1 MKTKSKRIQVRVRL
15 LIKCLKRRL
24 AKKPGTNA
32 NKAANKEQR
41 VHAVILLVILAVSAG
56 FYRWSSNRPESILL
70 QEDAQFAGGFD
81 TSFNQH
87 SDEALIEQQQHA
99 INALQSTFEAH
110 AKKMELAL
118 KERKPETE
126 THNRLQAL
134 QDKLTQLEQANQA
147 INDQLQVALMMNTKK
162 QAEPVNQSTL
172 EEQTAARLQQQQA
185 IREVYR
191 NAGLETVQLTS
202 HHQPTEEHT
211 ANNYVWAGS
220 FFEGVMLTGLQGD
233 AGINGSKNM
242 GTALIRI
249 TSDGIMPNEQRS
261 HLAGCFVLV
270 SSYGDLSASS
280 IVLHIETVSC
290 AGPVFNFE
298 QKAYGAVFDMDAMQD
313 LRGTSILKTKPLLG
327 YSAAAGLLAGFGD
340 GLKNLN
346 TTQSLNPGAGTIT
359 TFGSASS
366 LAQSAG
372 GGALSNPA
380 NRISDY
386 IMKIADI
393 YHPLV
398 VARAGRHVSVLF
410 TKGFWI
416 DKEHQVYESQKALD
430 EIRTESESSTTV
442 SRATGSEAISTLNMP
457 SEMSAHMNQASI
469 QPTESA
475 TDFMQSTEAPLFPA
489 PQSGGT
495 PHE

>member
-1 MKTKSKRIQVRVRL
+1 MKGKHKSMQARVRA
-15 LIKCLKRRL
+15 LIKRLRRRL
-24 AKKPGTNA
+24 TKKPGSNA

-41 VHAVILLVILAVSAG
+41 VHAAILLVILAASVG
-56 FYRWSSNRPESILL
+56 FYRGLSNRPEPISP
-70 QEDAQFAGGFD
+70 QEDTQFAGGFD
-81 TSFNQH
+81 TSFNKQ

-110 AKKMELAL
+110 AKKMEAAL

-126 THNRLQAL
+126 TRNRLQAL
-134 QDKLTQLEQANQA
+134 QDKLTQLEQANQT
-147 INDQLQVALMMNTKK
+147 INEQLQVALTMNVPKAAKPHPPTR
-162 QAEPVNQSTL
+162 
-172 EEQTAARLQQQQA
+172 EEQAAHRLQRQQA
-185 IREVYR
+185 TREVYR
-191 NAGLETVQLTS
+191 NAGLETVRLTS

-233 AGINGSKNM
+233 AGINGAKNM

-280 IVLHIETVSC
+280 IVLHVETVSC
-290 AGPVFNFE
+290 AGHVFNFE

-327 YSAAAGLLAGFGD
+327 YSAAAGMLAGFGD

-346 TTQSLNPGAGTIT
+346 TTQSLNPGAGTMT
-359 TFGSASS
+359 TFGGASA

-430 EIRTESESSTTV
+430 ETHAQTESNTTASRPTNESIN
-442 SRATGSEAISTLNMP
+442 ALNMP
-457 SEMSAHMNQASI
+457 SQMSADMRQASI
-469 QPTESA
+469 QPTDSA
-475 TDFMQSTEAPLFPA
+475 TDFMQSTETPLFST
-489 PQSGGT
+489 PQPGVT